1 MAKAK
6 LKTTDT
12 LGKMDAKQLAEML
25 RRMGRGRDT
34 VLAHITPR
42 EARKLKEMGGSGTI
56 NPETGL
62 PEFFEDFGGYDA
74 STQAFA
80 DYGDFSSPQFQ
91 EVLDTYSGDYGAS
104 PEAYDMSGYYFEP
117 TFQQPTTA
125 QASGYYEPTFGGGYE
140 GTSMPA
146 PTEMGYGGYAYT
158 PSYEQPILPAD
169 LASGRGREV
178 EGTLGRG
185 ILPPIVGTPA
195 NVPLPPPRP
204 AEFGGVPGQYE
215 EYVKAEEERAAEEGR
230 PSAARAEG
238 KGYLEQLFGKLDLAT
253 LAKLGLAGGAAM
265 MGRRQQGQ
273 AVQQAQRAADQMKAA
288 YTQAGQELRQLAQ
301 PTLGPAI
308 TGLAQAQQG
317 ALDPA
322 RLRQLEIE
330 RARLAQAAAKT
341 GGVGAIQSAEAMN
354 RARQDALTAQ
364 QSAALQLLGPS
375 NTLLA
380 QAIQANLSGTT
391 QGLGLNLQLQQ
402 QANQAAANLYGQLGR
417 FSGMA

>member
-42 EARKLKEMGGSGTI
+42 EARKLKSEGGRGSI
-56 NPETGL
+56 NPNTGL
-62 PEFFEDFGGYDA
+62 PEFEEIYDVA
-74 STQAFA
+74 S
-80 DYGDFSSPQFQ
+80 YGDFSSPQFQ

-104 PEAYDMSGYYFEP
+104 PEAYDMSGYYYEP
-117 TFQQPTTA
+117 DFGASQQADYAAPQEAYYDPYSLGPGLEQALFQQPVTGAGDFTYAGAGVPQTA
-125 QASGYYEPTFGGGYE
+125 GADLSGL
-140 GTSMPA
+140 A
-146 PTEMGYGGYAYT
+146 AQYGGFTSPEFQQVLSAYGG
-158 PSYEQPILPAD
+158 PAGRTAELYD
-169 LASGRGREV
+169 MSRASEL
-178 EGTLGRG
+178 TD
-185 ILPPIVGTPA
+185 
-195 NVPLPPPRP
+195 
-204 AEFGGVPGQYE
+204 
-215 EYVKAEEERAAEEGR
+215 EERRLAEEGMKQTEEDR
-230 PSAARAEG
+230 TAARAGG
-238 KGYLEQLFGKLDLAT
+238 KGFLDQLLGKLDLAT

-273 AVQQAQRAADQMKAA
+273 AVQQAQRAAEQMKTA

-330 RARLAQAAAKT
+330 RARLAQTAAKT

-364 QSAALQLLGPS
+364 QAAALQLLGPS

-380 QAIQANLSGTT
+380 QAIQANLRGTT